1 MVMAAGGLAIGLAGA
16 GAGALGRRLLFH
28 GRGCG
33 VRAAQLRRSWAAGA
47 SRGDGREL
55 LPRVEA
61 RARVLS
67 LRLAQAETELARGGG
82 DSGAL
87 HRELVRLG
95 PAVEAAEELQRRRTE
110 LADLRTLAGDASEDP
125 DLRELAREEEE
136 EAGAL
141 VRAAEVELQDAVA
154 VALVPDDHTRAGGRG
169 GVVLEVAAGAGGEEA
184 ALFVGDLL
192 RMYERFCQGRGWGT
206 ELMGATEV
214 SGGGRGALRE
224 ATLAVTGAGCFK
236 ALRHESGVHRVQ
248 RVPQTE
254 SGGRVHTSTVSV
266 AVLPEV
272 DARELTISD
281 NELRFE
287 VFRASGAGGQHV
299 NTTESAVRV
308 VHVPSGVTVT
318 IQDERSQHKNKAK
331 ALKVLRARLA
341 DAQRQEEA
349 RNRSEARMAQMG
361 SRDRSERVR
370 TYNFPQGRVTDHRV
384 GLTSHDLPGFLEGG
398 AGLADFADA
407 LDRATALDRLERA
420 LAASEAR
427 DAA

>member
-1 MVMAAGGLAIGLAGA
+1 MAMAAGGLAVGLVRA
-16 GAGALGRRLLFH
+16 GAGALRRRLLVY
-28 GRGCG
+28 GRG
-33 VRAAQLRRSWAAGA
+33 VREAQLQRGWAAA
-47 SRGDGREL
+47 AARGDEREL

-61 RARVLS
+61 RAKVLS
-67 LRLAQAETELARGGG
+67 QRLAQVEMELARGGG

-87 HRELVRLG
+87 HRELVRIG
-95 PAVEAAEELQRRRTE
+95 PAAEASEELQRRRAE

-125 DLRELAREEEE
+125 DLRELAREEEQ

-141 VRAAEVELQDAVA
+141 VRAAEVVLQGAVA
-154 VALVPDDHTRAGGRG
+154 AALAPDDHTRAECRG

-206 ELMGATEV
+206 ELVGATEV

-224 ATLAVTGAGCFK
+224 ATLTVTGAGCFR
-236 ALRHESGVHRVQ
+236 ALKHESGVHRVQ

-281 NELRFE
+281 SELRFE

-349 RNRSEARMAQMG
+349 RNRSEARMSQMG

-398 AGLADFADA
+398 AGLADFAEA